1 MRPKAT
7 RSPLGS
13 TTATFIAQPRLV
25 ASSTAA
31 LTSACARS
39 IEIGVPKGILNGILS
54 GMAFRS
60 GGAGGAAGAGCC
72 CAMAWPAANKPAA
85 SANTVKVRDF
95 IWISS
100 LIGGVFSA
108 AVLILDEKKRPVPAK
123 FGPTARD
130 ARCGIRV
137 WPRGSK
143 TIYQPCGQRNE
154 RAAQRAGIGISC
166 RRLRGVVPGFAPRR
180 ACNHRGGDRR
190 RRAASPQAVDVTCKA
205 GRREG
210 RRQKQ
215 RLKNERPGPEGAGP
229 GPF

>member
-85 SANTVKVRDF
+85 SVNTVKVRDF
-95 IWISS
+95 IWVSS

-108 AVLILDEKKRPVPAK
+108 AIAILDEKKRPVSAK
-123 FGPTARD
+123 FEPSARY
-130 ARCGIRV
+130 AFRGASWR
-137 WPRGSK
+137 RGRSGGSGSK
-143 TIYQPCGQRNE
+143 NNLSTM
-154 RAAQRAGIGISC
+154 RAEKQTRCAADRLRHC
-166 RRLRGVVPGFAPRR
+166 CHFCPTPRRLLLRR
-180 ACNHRGGDRR
+180 RSRDVDGGDRC
-190 RRAASPQAVDVTCKA
+190 RRALSPQAVDATCKRWRTA
-205 GRREG
+205 AKAALEKANGPVPRE
-210 RRQKQ
+210 Q
-215 RLKNERPGPEGAGP
+215 
-229 GPF
+229 